1 MDDDMKTRKRSNPP
15 QKRNPLKSRGVQIGL
30 VLIIVVLIAIS
41 VYAFYPRNQNNNNT
55 TPTGN
60 PIAVIDTTLG
70 TIKVELYADEMP
82 ITTANF
88 VKLANDGFYSGLVFH
103 RVMND
108 FMVQGGGFWP
118 NGTQKQDSY
127 GPIQFETNPEVLH
140 VDGAISMARTPDI
153 NSATSQFFICDGAQQ
168 ALDDEYRQQNFGER
182 GYAAFGVVIE
192 GLDVV
197 RAIAALDPENTTA
210 KYGMENWPIDDV
222 LINSIT
228 IEYQ

>member
-1 MDDDMKTRKRSNPP
+1 MNKK
-15 QKRNPLKSRGVQIGL
+15 IFA
-30 VLIIVVLIAIS
+30 LILCSVVLAGVFLS
-41 VYAFYPRNQNNNNT
+41 GCTNNNT
-55 TPTGN
+55 TPTKGN
-60 PIAVIDTTLG
+60 RFAVIDTTMG
-70 TIKVELYADEMP
+70 TIKVELFEDKMP

-88 VKLANDGFYSGLVFH
+88 IKLANDGFY
-103 RVMND
+103 MND

-197 RAIAALDPENTTA
+197 RTIAALDPANTTT
-210 KYGMENWPIDDV
+210 KYGMQNWPVDDV
-222 LINSIT
+222 IINSIT
-228 IEYQ
+228 IQDQ